1 MVVLPRRRVSSKVH
15 KHLDLLEA
23 KSICN
28 SCSQT
33 IFVKNMAGAHLSENV
48 TRIGMPAAGS
58 S

>member
-1 MVVLPRRRVSSKVH
+1 MVVLPRCRDSAKVH
-15 KHLDLLEA
+15 KLLDLLKA
-23 KSICN
+23 KSMCN
-28 SCSQT
+28 PYSQT